1 MCRNDSGL
9 VETINSPNLGNLTVL
24 LVDCQTT
31 AGSPQKGHLLE
42 VGWLVTRAEDQTP
55 AGALAV
61 DTHLVALPEGE
72 RLPAP
77 VRRLTGIDDAMLAEA
92 AAPGAVWQMLRTA
105 AASVASAAG
114 SAACPTVIH
123 YARFERSFL
132 KALHETVD
140 ADRTFPFDI
149 VCTHEIARRLF
160 PALPRKGLRALAG
173 YLGHSVPM
181 AKRCG
186 DHLRATAAIWRQVVP
201 RLKEDFGID
210 TFAGL
215 QHWLAG
221 TPVPRAVPRSYPMD
235 KARRKDLPDRPGVYR
250 FLRANG
256 DLLYIGKARS
266 LKVRLN
272 SYFQP
277 GRRHSE
283 RTLEMLSQAMRL
295 AVTTT
300 ATALEAALMESEAI
314 KRFDPPYNVALTQGE
329 RILQFVSRDFAVQ
342 AAQPDDLCRFGPIVS
357 RTLGASVHALGQALA
372 EERSPECLNL
382 LLSALFTS
390 AEPSE
395 EDMACLRDGVALF
408 KETHADLLS
417 VQRPWRSLMAIGRR
431 QWLER
436 LSALAAEDGATE
448 ASSDDSAVEDDRQ
461 SEATEKM
468 TPETVCRRMAS
479 LLRHCYHQLRRARWL
494 VLLSESVVAW
504 QILHGQNLRVLV
516 MEKGTVREHYQID
529 RLADMPRPPGIERS
543 RQERQNL
550 MDLQSYDRLRVLTT
564 EVRRLLSEGRLVRI
578 AVGPKTVLG
587 PERLRRL
594 LLWV

>member
-1 MCRNDSGL
+1 MA
-9 VETINSPNLGNLTVL
+9 VL

-42 VGWLVTRAEDQTP
+42 IGWMVIQAEDRTP
-55 AGALAV
+55 AGALALE
-61 DTHLVALPEGE
+61 THLVALPEGE

-92 AAPGAVWQMLRTA
+92 VPPEAAWQMLSKA
-105 AASVASAAG
+105 AASVARATG
-114 SAACPTVIH
+114 TTHCPTVIH

-132 KALHETVD
+132 NALHKTAD
-140 ADRTFPFDI
+140 ADRSFPFDI
-149 VCTHEIARRLF
+149 VCTHEIARRLY

-181 AKRCG
+181 AKRCS

-201 RLKEDFGID
+201 RLKDDFGIE
-210 TFAGL
+210 TFVDL
-215 QHWLAG
+215 KHWLAG
-221 TPVPRAVPRSYPMD
+221 TPVPRAIPRSYPMD
-235 KARRKDLPDRPGVYR
+235 KARRQELPDRPGVYR

-283 RTLEMLSQAMRL
+283 RTLEMLSQAMQL

-300 ATALEAALMESEAI
+300 GTALEAALMESEAI
-314 KRFDPPYNVALTQGE
+314 KRFDPPYNVALTKGT
-329 RILQFVSRDFAVQ
+329 RTLQFVSRDFAAQ
-342 AAQPDDLCRFGPIVS
+342 AEQPDDLCRIGPLMN
-357 RTLGASVHALGQALA
+357 RTLGPAVHALGRALA
-372 EERSPECLNL
+372 DETSPDSLNQ

-390 AEPSE
+390 IEQPE
-395 EDMACLRDGVALF
+395 EALACLQDGVALF

-417 VQRPWRSLMAIGRR
+417 GQRPWRSLMAIGRR

-436 LSALAAEDGATE
+436 QAAEDGDTE
-448 ASSDDSAVEDDRQ
+448 ESSEDSAEADDQQ
-461 SEATEKM
+461 SETTEKI
-468 TPETVCRRMAS
+468 TPEAVCRRMAS
-479 LLRHCYHQLRRARWL
+479 LLRHCHQQLRRARWL

-504 QILHGQNLRVLV
+504 QVPNGRNLRVLV
-516 MEKGTVREHYQID
+516 IEKGKVSDHHQVESF
-529 RLADMPRPPGIERS
+529 ADMPRPPGAGRTW
-543 RQERQNL
+543 RERQNL

-564 EVRRLLSEGRLVRI
+564 EVRRLLTEGRLVYI
-578 AVGPKTVLG
+578 AVGQKTVLE
-587 PERLRRL
+587 PEKLRQL
-594 LLWV
+594 LQWV